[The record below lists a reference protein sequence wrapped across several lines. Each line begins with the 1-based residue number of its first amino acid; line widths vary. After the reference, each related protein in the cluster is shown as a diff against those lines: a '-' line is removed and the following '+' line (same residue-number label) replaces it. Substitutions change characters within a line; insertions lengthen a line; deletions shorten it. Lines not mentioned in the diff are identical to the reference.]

1 MVVDTSMNIENT
13 IFQEYKAFLKENSKF
28 NPLVISSSNKTLTK
42 FPTVLFKEQNN
53 TTNTTNTTINREQR
67 VNNITDVI
75 EIYTQNQ
82 IVDSVEYASKVVM
95 NELKY
100 LTFDFFDYIG
110 AERTD
115 CSPAEYINKEVDRLV
130 IIYTYSVNNWNR
142 KIS

>member
-13 IFQEYKAFLKENSKF
+13 IFQEYKEYLKEHSKF
-28 NPLVISSSNKTLTK
+28 NPLVVPNSNKTLTK

-53 TTNTTNTTINREQR
+53 VSNVSHTTINREQI

-82 IVDSVEYASKVVM
+82 IIDGVEYASKVVM

-100 LTFDFFDYIG
+100 LTFDFFDYVG
-110 AERTD
+110 ATRTD